1 GFDISSLS
9 GILGTKPFKEHFGA
23 TTSATQGGITA
34 TISGGSF
41 MGCHAAFFLIDRLG
55 RKPLLQVAC
64 IIFVIGAI
72 LCAASVDV
80 AMLIVGRFICG
91 FAVGIFTSTGPTY
104 LAEISPR
111 NVRGRIL
118 SIQQWSI
125 TWGGLIMYYITYGA
139 SFTGTKAAFQVP
151 WSVQIVPAVV
161 MFTGLYFVPRSPRWL
176 ASKDRWEEA
185 LKVLADLHGNG
196 DPSHPIVQ
204 AEYTEI
210 KEAMEID
217 AAMGKVSWKELVD
230 PKSFQRI
237 SSGIFIHIWTQL
249 SGNNALLYYITY
261 IFQMAGLTGNTKL
274 IASSIQYV
282 INVVMTLPAILFLD
296 KVGRRPALIFGSIT
310 MMAFLYA
317 TAGLLKVYGHGVPGG
332 LDGNAVVT
340 WVVHGP
346 ASSGVIAC
354 TYLLV
359 ASYSTTWAPI
369 SWVYPPEI
377 YPIRLRGKVVGVKA
391 WKTSSQ
397 PKGDRFN
404 EIVHTIEQKGGEGVV
419 TEVKV

>member
-1 GFDISSLS
+1 
-9 GILGTKPFKEHFGA
+9 
-23 TTSATQGGITA
+23 
-34 TISGGSF
+34 
-41 MGCHAAFFLIDRLG
+41 
-55 RKPLLQVAC
+55 
-64 IIFVIGAI
+64 
-72 LCAASVDV
+72 
-80 AMLIVGRFICG
+80 
-91 FAVGIFTSTGPTY
+91 
-104 LAEISPR
+104 
-111 NVRGRIL
+111 
-118 SIQQWSI
+118 
-125 TWGGLIMYYITYGA
+125 MYYITYGA

-377 YPIRLRGKVVGVKA
+377 YPIRLRGKVVSVATSANWILSFAINYFTPPAFQNLA
-391 WKTSSQ
+391 WKTFLIFGTFNVASGLHAFFFF
-397 PKGDRFN
+397 PETKG
-404 EIVHTIEQKGGEGVV
+404 KSLEG
-419 TEVKV
+419 KFCWPILLSPQ